1 MRLLPREALLKT
13 GPVDHAD
20 WNYKPILGSIQRL
33 RFKLALELIQE
44 KRYRRIL
51 EIGYGSGVFMPE
63 LSLYCGELFGVDVHD
78 YAPAVMACLSKNGVN
93 ASLHSAGAESLPFED
108 EFFDCVVAVSSLEFV
123 SDLEQVC
130 QEVSRVLTPEGRLI
144 VITPGSSKILDLGL
158 KVLTG
163 KDAKADFGE
172 RRSLVTP
179 ALEKWFTL
187 GVSRK
192 GPGGLYQALD
202 CRMKEVVSETAE
214 APVEHEE
221 VEVERPATQSAPV
234 FRIDQGPL
242 RRSVKR
248 STIVR
253 PVAAVGEHLIG
264 DLNRGTKEDLERAIL
279 AVRRRR
285 HTAVVQTSEQQQQQ
299 RKESA

>member
-20 WNYKPILGSIQRL
+20 WNYKPILGSIERL
-33 RFKLALELIQE
+33 RFKLALALIRE

-78 YAPAVMACLSKNGVN
+78 CAPAVTACLSKNGVN
-93 ASLHSAGAESLPFED
+93 ASLHSAGAESLPFEA

-130 QEVSRVLTPEGRLI
+130 QEVNRVLTPEGRLI
-144 VITPGSSKILDLGL
+144 VITPGSSKILDISLR
-158 KVLTG
+158 VLTG
-163 KDAKADFGE
+163 KDAKADLGDG
-172 RRSLVTP
+172 RSLIMP
-179 ALEKWFTL
+179 ALEKWFAL
-187 GVSRK
+187 SVSRK
-192 GPGGLYQALD
+192 GPVGLYQALD

-214 APVEHEE
+214 APVEEE
-221 VEVERPATQSAPV
+221 VEVERPAMQSAPV
-234 FRIDQGPL
+234 VRIDQAPL
-242 RRSVKR
+242 RRSVNR
-248 STIVR
+248 PTIV
-253 PVAAVGEHLIG
+253 PTAAAIGEHLIG
-264 DLNRGTKEDLERAIL
+264 DLNRATKEDLERAIL

-285 HTAVVQTSEQQQQQ
+285 HTAVVQTSEQQ

>member
-20 WNYKPILGSIQRL
+20 WNYKPILGSIERL
-33 RFKLALELIQE
+33 RFKLALELIRE

-78 YAPAVMACLSKNGVN
+78 CAPAVTACLSKNGVN
-93 ASLHSAGAESLPFED
+93 ASLHSSGAESLPFEA

-144 VITPGSSKILDLGL
+144 VITPGSSKILDLSL
-158 KVLTG
+158 KVLRG
-163 KDAKADFGE
+163 KDGKADLGDG
-172 RRSLVTP
+172 RSLVMP
-179 ALEKWFTL
+179 ALEKWF
-187 GVSRK
+187 GCVSRK
-192 GPGGLYQALD
+192 GPVGLYQALD
-202 CRMKEVVSETAE
+202 CLIKEVVSETAE
-214 APVEHEE
+214 APVVEEE
-221 VEVERPATQSAPV
+221 VEAEKPALQSAPV
-234 FRIDQGPL
+234 VRIDQVPL
-242 RRSVKR
+242 RRSVNR
-248 STIVR
+248 PTIV
-253 PVAAVGEHLIG
+253 PTAAAIGEHLIG
-264 DLNRGTKEDLERAIL
+264 DLNRATKEDLERAIL